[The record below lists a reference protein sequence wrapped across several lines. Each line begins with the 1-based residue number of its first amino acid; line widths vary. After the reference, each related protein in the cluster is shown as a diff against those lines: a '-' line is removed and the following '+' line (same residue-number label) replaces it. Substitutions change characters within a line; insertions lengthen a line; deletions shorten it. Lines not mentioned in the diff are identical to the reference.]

1 MRYNRL
7 KRREFISLLGGAAV
21 SWPLVSRAQQPLI
34 PVVGFLS
41 GRSPAESAGVVAA
54 FRKGLS
60 ETGYAESQNV
70 SIDFRWAEGQSDRL
84 PALASE
90 LVHRPVDV
98 IAALGESGSA
108 AKAATTTIPIVFGSG
123 GDPVEAGLVAS
134 LNRPG
139 GNITGATFLTAV
151 LGAKRLGL
159 LHELVP
165 GAPVAALLVNPNT
178 FVGQVQI
185 RDVQEAARALG
196 QSLVV
201 LDGGTDERIET
212 AFAALAPQHVAAL
225 LVGADPFFD
234 TRRERLVALASQH
247 HMPAIYQFREYA
259 VAGGLMSYGTSI
271 TDMYRLV
278 GLYVGRVLKGE
289 KPADLPVMQ
298 VTKFELVI
306 NLTTARA
313 LGVKISD
320 NLLSLADEV
329 IE

>member
-1 MRYNRL
+1 MR
-7 KRREFISLLGGAAV
+7 RREFITLLGGAATA
-21 SWPLVSRAQQPLI
+21 WPLAARAQQRLN

-41 GRSPAESAGVVAA
+41 GRSQAESAGVVAA

-60 ETGYAESQNV
+60 ETGYVKPQNV
-70 SIDFRWAEGQSDRL
+70 TIDFRWAEAQFGRL
-84 PALASE
+84 PELARE
-90 LVHRPVDV
+90 FVQRPVAV
-98 IAALGESGSA
+98 IAALGGSDIA

-123 GDPVEAGLVAS
+123 GDPVEIGLVAS

-139 GNITGATFLTAV
+139 GNITGVTFLTAA

-159 LHELVP
+159 LRELVP
-165 GAPVAALLVNPNT
+165 GVEVIGLLVNPNT
-178 FVGQVQI
+178 ASVGPVQI
-185 RDVQEAARALG
+185 RDVEEAARALG
-196 QSLVV
+196 QKLVV
-201 LDGGTDERIET
+201 LDGATDEKIEV
-212 AFAALAPQHVAAL
+212 AFAALTPQHVAAL

-234 TRRERLVALASQH
+234 TRRERLIALALQH
-247 HMPAIYQFREYA
+247 RVPAIYQFREYA

-271 TDMYRLV
+271 TEMYRLV
-278 GLYVGRVLKGE
+278 GLYVGRILKGE

-306 NLTTARA
+306 NLKTAKA